1 MQQPG
6 KPWIATSEVV
16 YDPLGTTLQV
26 LSATG
31 DSIYLQAWV
40 GGCRVVLLMRRE
52 HTVMRIDNLSLH
64 SDGSYTV
71 SRAHE
76 GQRPRIP
83 PCTVRNAEGEVQ
95 RHPADHW
102 VASTNVAHN
111 LTRGTE
117 LDVIEVSG
125 AIYYMELALG
135 CPIILLM
142 RLEYTLISTDD
153 LSTVVAACRPLVT
166 AAAMPSEATQQEQ
179 KQQLQQWVKQKQK
192 QLLQRCISNATR
204 SRSRSSSSSCSNAVA
219 MMPPST

>member
-1 MQQPG
+1 VQ
-6 KPWIATSEVV
+6 
-16 YDPLGTTLQV
+16 
-26 LSATG
+26 
-31 DSIYLQAWV
+31 
-40 GGCRVVLLMRRE
+40 
-52 HTVMRIDNLSLH
+52 
-64 SDGSYTV
+64 
-71 SRAHE
+71 
-76 GQRPRIP
+76 
-83 PCTVRNAEGEVQ
+83 NAEGEVQ

-125 AIYYMELALG
+125 DIYYMELALG

-179 KQQLQQWVKQKQK
+179 KQQLQLQQYVKQEQK
-192 QLLQRCISNATR
+192 QLLQRCISNAT
-204 SRSRSSSSSCSNAVA
+204 RSRSSSSSCSNAVA